1 MQDLGKIE
9 AAADSSNHRSR
20 GLRGGMQAADSSNH
34 RSRGLRGGMQSA
46 KDRPV
51 SHAAEDNYGRID

>member
-1 MQDLGKIE
+1 
-9 AAADSSNHRSR
+9 
-20 GLRGGMQAADSSNH
+20 
-34 RSRGLRGGMQSA
+34 LRGGMQSA